1 MTQRDRSGVGR
12 SLLGQSLV
20 QTPDKVGHG
29 KKQPSF
35 CREVSWPLRAVA
47 ILATR
52 TRAAQA
58 EARLRRGWGPQAET
72 RLRRGWGEAEGRR
85 LRWGWGKAEG
95 RRLRRGWGPQ
105 AAAVEGAVCPE
116 RSLRPL
122 MVLGPASQ
130 PELLISERNKSLVHC
145 ETKYSL
151 LLTPVETELSANC
164 RLMKCLLWT
173 YFTPPEINIY
183 DLGRSLILSV
193 LVKTR
198 SLNRDYVLVTDIEK
212 LVLRILHS
220 PNRQSRKILCIINYL
235 NISE

>member
-1 MTQRDRSGVGR
+1 MR
-12 SLLGQSLV
+12 
-20 QTPDKVGHG
+20 
-29 KKQPSF
+29 
-35 CREVSWPLRAVA
+35 LRA
-47 ILATR
+47 T
-52 TRAAQA
+52 
-58 EARLRRGWGPQAET
+58 GC
-72 RLRRGWGEAEGRR
+72 
-85 LRWGWGKAEG
+85 
-95 RRLRRGWGPQ
+95 GPQ
-105 AAAVEGAVCPE
+105 AAAVEGAVSPE

-122 MVLGPASQ
+122 MVLGPVSQ

-173 YFTPPEINIY
+173 YFTPPEINIQ
-183 DLGRSLILSV
+183 DLGRSLTLSV